1 MDTQLKNRIADAM
14 RYFIGEG
21 WSIAQ
26 AAGIV
31 ANLQAESL
39 VVPTQAQHG
48 GGPGYGLAQ
57 WERPRQ
63 ADFRRW
69 AGHDIHE
76 STFTEQLAFVQHEL
90 KGTQLHAG
98 MALSKATTANEAGQI
113 VCRLYERPADTER
126 QAVYRGGLADK
137 IAASSADFSNVES
150 GVNST
155 AKVIE

>member
-1 MDTQLKNRIADAM
+1 MDTQLKTRIDAAM

-48 GGPGYGLAQ
+48 GGPGYGIAQ

-63 ADFRRW
+63 ADFRVW

-76 STFTEQLAFVQHEL
+76 STFTEQLVFVQHEL
-90 KGTQLHAG
+90 KGTQKFAG
-98 MALSKATTANEAGQI
+98 NALAQAKSANDAGQI
-113 VCRLYERPADTER
+113 VCRLYERPADTDR

-137 IAASSADFSNVES
+137 IAASWADFSNVVAGSE
-150 GVNST
+150 ST
-155 AKVIE
+155 APRV